1 MGITQLKAN
10 PFGLFGHFTA
20 DKTLKL
26 HIVRQNLVFN
36 RQIVESCNEIATG
49 FIGSALSFFIMSE
62 AP

>member
-20 DKTLKL
+20 DKTLK
-26 HIVRQNLVFN
+26 QNLVFN